1 MNGSKLF
8 GENEKE
14 ENGLVLTE
22 QYSIR
27 ITEYGIKKCV
37 LIMKREK
44 FVSTKESDL
53 PKIKKQRYE
62 IRKSLGEGYTGKL

>member
-8 GENEKE
+8 GENEKK

-27 ITEYGIKKCV
+27 ITEYGIKNCV

-44 FVSTKESDL
+44 FVSTEELDL
-53 PKIKKQRYE
+53 PKMKKQRYE
-62 IRKSLGEGYTGKL
+62 L

>member
-8 GENEKE
+8 GENEKK

-27 ITEYGIKKCV
+27 ITEYGIKNCV

-44 FVSTKESDL
+44 FVSTKELDL
-53 PKIKKQRYE
+53 PKMKKQRYE
-62 IRKSLGEGYTGKL
+62 L

>member
-8 GENEKE
+8 GENEKK

-44 FVSTKESDL
+44 FVSTKELDL
-53 PKIKKQRYE
+53 PKMKKQRYE
-62 IRKSLGEGYTGKL
+62 LWKSLGEGYTGKL

>member
-8 GENEKE
+8 GENEKK

-44 FVSTKESDL
+44 FVSTKELDL
-53 PKIKKQRYE
+53 PKMKQQRYE
-62 IRKSLGEGYTGKL
+62 L

>member
-44 FVSTKESDL
+44 FVSTEELDL
-53 PKIKKQRYE
+53 PKMKKQRYE
-62 IRKSLGEGYTGKL
+62 LWKSLGEGYTGKL